1 MGFQPFSAVTS
12 KIFGAATLALLMVAA
27 LQSCKI
33 DRVEGER
40 DDARQLAQDT
50 QAAFDTTVADYR
62 AKAAEAGRVQA
73 ETLVRV
79 AAERDA
85 VAERKIHDLQ
95 VARDSADA
103 RYRRLLA
110 SAAEADSRGA
120 GDPDLS
126 AFADATCRAYAGT
139 GCHEL
144 PALLKA
150 AQDNTDQL
158 IALQGWARDQAA
170 IATAP
175 IGDQQFEPR
184 PRPRH
189 AQ

>member
-1 MGFQPFSAVTS
+1 MSLRVQSSNRRTTAVTFNPFSALTS
-12 KIFGAATLALLMVAA
+12 KIFGATTLALLIVAG

-40 DDARQLAQDT
+40 DDARQLAKDT
-50 QAAFDTTVADYR
+50 QTAFDTTVADYR
-62 AKAAEAGRVQA
+62 AKAAEVGRVQA

-85 VAERKIHDLQ
+85 VAERKIHALQ
-95 VARDSADA
+95 AARDTADA

-110 SAAEADSRGA
+110 SAAEANSSRA

-126 AFADATCRAYAGT
+126 AFADATCRAYAAAS
-139 GCHEL
+139 CDAI
-144 PALLKA
+144 PPLLKA

-158 IALQGWARDQAA
+158 IALQGWAREQAA
-170 IATAP
+170 ISTAP
-175 IGDQQFEPR
+175 R
-184 PRPRH
+184 
-189 AQ
+189 